1 MRKKLFKKI
10 FALSSI
16 LSAMPLWANAGLVGD
31 LIGGITNAAIS
42 GIVLVISYVLGFIA
56 QVVFYIGGVFLDF
69 ALAVNMHLLDN
80 PFIKTG
86 WSIVLNFTNLGFVLA
101 IIVIA
106 FATIVGLQSYGM
118 KKTLWKLIVAALL
131 VNFSLAIAGFFIEAS
146 DGLTNFFIGKIQG
159 TSQVGLSTKL
169 AAVINPQFMLS
180 GQELSRIKA
189 QVQSQNPQ
197 TTSSTAVASSSEV
210 IDSSRVSGDMGI
222 IFKSDEETKAFVAD
236 TPSANPFGTALKGIA
251 TLLFIALFTILAALT
266 FLGLAGM
273 LLIRYIYLT
282 FLLILSPVIWLAW
295 IFPSTAQW
303 WKWWWKKLL
312 HWLIFAPMVLFFL
325 YLTIYVINADANQN
339 VFSQYAP
346 KNLSNQPI
354 TIDVGYISQLVMIL
368 GILMGGLILSSKLGT
383 VGSKAAF
390 GAAEGLMK
398 GVGAW
403 GKKLPLKTGGWA
415 LRRAGLSDKAAGLE
429 ERLKGGGKVS
439 QWFAGRVGKAGKTF
453 KRAEEYKPDN
463 LSKSIIDGMKKGS
476 GLFVGKKK
484 SSEWTCSVCG
494 AVVKSTKEPVLPCK
508 NMGLQLTDGKLHKE
522 MKWLAVGKDETP
534 KKEEKKDE
542 NK

>member
-1 MRKKLFKKI
+1 MIKKNFKKI

-31 LIGGITNAAIS
+31 LIGGVANAAIS

-69 ALAVNMHLLDN
+69 ALEVNLHLLDN

-118 KKTLWKLIVAALL
+118 KKALWKLIVAALL

-146 DGLTNFFIGKIQG
+146 DGLTNFFKGKIQG
-159 TSQVGLSTKL
+159 TSQIGLSTKL

-180 GQELSRIKA
+180 GQEFRRIKA
-189 QVQSQNPQ
+189 QMQSEGRQ
-197 TTSSTAVASSSEV
+197 TASSSVASSTETPANA
-210 IDSSRVSGDMGI
+210 RVSGDTGYVPT
-222 IFKSDEETKAFVAD
+222 SPEEAKALVAD
-236 TPSANPFGTALKGIA
+236 TPAANPFGTALKGIA

-398 GVGAW
+398 GVGTW
-403 GKKLPLKTGGWA
+403 GKKLPWKTGGWA

-476 GLFVGKKK
+476 GLFAGKKK
-484 SSEWTCSVCG
+484 ANEWTCSVCG
-494 AVVKSTKEPVLPCK
+494 NVLKSTKKPVLPCK
-508 NMGLQLTDGKLHKE
+508 NVGLRLIDGEWHEE
-522 MKWLAVGKDETP
+522 MEWLAVEKDETP
-534 KKEEKKDE
+534 KK
-542 NK
+542 

>member
-1 MRKKLFKKI
+1 MIKKNFKKI
-10 FALSSI
+10 FALSSV
-16 LSAMPLWANAGLVGD
+16 LGAVPLFANAGLVGD

-42 GIVLVISYVLGFIA
+42 GIVLVISYILGFIA

-69 ALAVNMHLLDN
+69 ALAETMHLLDN
-80 PFIKTG
+80 PFIKSG

-118 KKTLWKLIVAALL
+118 KKALWKLIVAALL

-146 DGLTNFFIGKIQG
+146 DGLSSFFIGKIQG

-180 GQELSRIKA
+180 GQELSRIKT
-189 QVQSQNPQ
+189 QIQSQNSPGA
-197 TTSSTAVASSSEV
+197 SSTADASSSKV

-222 IFKSDEETKAFVAD
+222 IFESDAERKAFIAD

-251 TLLFIALFTILAALT
+251 TLLFIALFTILSALTILGVALT
-266 FLGLAGM
+266 F
-273 LLIRYIYLT
+273 IVRYIYLT

-312 HWLIFAPMVLFFL
+312 NWLLFAPLVLFFL

-339 VFSQYAP
+339 IFSQYAP
-346 KNLSNQPI
+346 QNLSNQPI
-354 TIDVGYISQLVMIL
+354 TIDMGYIVQLVMIL
-368 GILMGGLILSSKLGT
+368 GLLMGGLILSSKLGV

-398 GVGAW
+398 GVGTW
-403 GKKLPLKTGGWA
+403 GKKLPLKTGAWA
-415 LRRAGLSDKAAGLE
+415 LRKTNLSTAASNLGT
-429 ERLKGGGKVS
+429 RLGQGGRVS
-439 QWFAGRVGKAGKTF
+439 QWFGRRATNFGGAVGGAAAYT
-453 KRAEEYKPDN
+453 APSLY
-463 LSKSIIDGMKKGS
+463 SSIVSGMKKGS
-476 GLFVGKKK
+476 GLFKKT
-484 SSEWTCSVCG
+484 WRCSVCG
-494 AVVKSTKEPVLPCK
+494 YPSPQTSARAPQGPCP
-508 NMGLQLTDGKLHKE
+508 NPQGIANHGPNT
-522 MKWLAVGKDETP
+522 WV
-534 KKEEKKDE
+534 
-542 NK
+542 

>member
-1 MRKKLFKKI
+1 MKKKLFKKI

-16 LSAMPLWANAGLVGD
+16 LSAIPLWANAGLVGD
-31 LIGGITNAAIS
+31 LIGGVTNAAIS

-69 ALAVNMHLLDN
+69 ALTVNMHLLDN

-106 FATIVGLQSYGM
+106 FATIIGLQNYGM
-118 KKTLWKLIVAALL
+118 KKALWKLIVAALL

-146 DGLTNFFIGKIQG
+146 DGLSSFFIGKIQG
-159 TSQVGLSTKL
+159 TSQTGLSTKL

-180 GQELSRIKA
+180 GKEFSRIKA
-189 QVQSQNPQ
+189 QMQSQNPQ
-197 TTSSTAVASSSEV
+197 TTSSTTVTTSSTAVASSSED
-210 IDSSRVSGDMGI
+210 IDTSRVSADQGI
-222 IFKSDEETKAFVAD
+222 IFKSDAETKAFVAD
-236 TPSANPFGTALKGIA
+236 TSGANPFSTALKGIA

-266 FLGLAGM
+266 LLGLAGTF
-273 LLIRYIYLT
+273 IVRYIYLT

-295 IFPSTAQW
+295 IFPSTVQW

-312 HWLIFAPMVLFFL
+312 NWLLFAPLVLFFL

-339 VFSQYAP
+339 IFSQYAP
-346 KNLSNQPI
+346 QNLSNQPI
-354 TIDVGYISQLVMIL
+354 TIDVGYIAQLVMTL
-368 GILMGGLILSSKLGT
+368 GLLMGGLILSSKLGT

-403 GKKLPLKTGGWA
+403 GKKLPLKTGA
-415 LRRAGLSDKAAGLE
+415 TVLRRTGLSTAASNLGA
-429 ERLKGGGKVS
+429 RLGGGGKIS
-439 QWFAGRVGKAGKTF
+439 QWFGRRATNFGGVVGGAAAYT
-453 KRAEEYKPDN
+453 APSLY
-463 LSKSIIDGMKKGS
+463 SSIVSGMKKGS
-476 GLFVGKKK
+476 GLFKKT
-484 SSEWTCSVCG
+484 WRCSVCNYPWPQASAKAPKG
-494 AVVKSTKEPVLPCK
+494 PCP
-508 NMGLQLTDGKLHKE
+508 NPQGITNHGPNT
-522 MKWLAVGKDETP
+522 WV
-534 KKEEKKDE
+534 
-542 NK
+542 